1 MQNKTIYI
9 LLGLVI
15 MMVSYFFNET
25 LNHSSNFSNFVAVG
39 MVGFLLLVLG
49 LALSPM
55 QLEKL
60 STKIFTI
67 HVAAALVTI
76 VIANAMGWLD
86 TDEVIEDSRR
96 LFV

>member
-1 MQNKTIYI
+1 MQYKTIYI

-15 MMVSYFFNET
+15 MMISYFLYET
-25 LNHSSNFSNFVAVG
+25 LNHSSNFSNFVAVC

-49 LALSPM
+49 LVLSPV

>member
-1 MQNKTIYI
+1 MQYKTIYI

-15 MMVSYFFNET
+15 MMVSYFLYET

-76 VIANAMGWLD
+76 VIANAMGWVD

-96 LFV
+96 FFV

>member
-1 MQNKTIYI
+1 MQYKTIYI

-15 MMVSYFFNET
+15 MMVGYFLYET
-25 LNHSSNFSNFVAVG
+25 LNHSSNFSNFVVVG
-39 MVGFLLLVLG
+39 MVGLLLLVLG
-49 LALSPM
+49 LVLSPV

-67 HVAAALVTI
+67 NVAAPLVTI

-86 TDEVIEDSRR
+86 TDEVIEDSIRF
-96 LFV
+96 FV

>member
-15 MMVSYFFNET
+15 MMVSYFLYET

-60 STKIFTI
+60 STKIFNI

-76 VIANAMGWLD
+76 VIANAMGWVD

-96 LFV
+96 FFV